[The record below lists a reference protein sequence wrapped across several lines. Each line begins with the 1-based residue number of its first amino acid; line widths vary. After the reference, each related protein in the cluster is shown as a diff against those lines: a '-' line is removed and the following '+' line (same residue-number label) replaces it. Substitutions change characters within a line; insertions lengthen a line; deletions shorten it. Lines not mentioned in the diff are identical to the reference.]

1 MNPSLPSPEADLDEA
16 HHERQ
21 HAGEG
26 DRAGRVVGHEQRV
39 MAAKMSGETDESG
52 PRTSTRDGPRSAYT
66 MRQAM
71 VV

>member
-1 MNPSLPSPEADLDEA
+1 MSASMPAMAIALAVSFATTS
-16 HHERQ
+16 
-21 HAGEG
+21 GT
-26 DRAGRVVGHEQRV
+26 

-66 MRQAM
+66 TRQAI